1 MWLCACQ
8 SWGRDEVCR
17 ANLIWL
23 ETWRHNIYLRT
34 PMYLW
39 RPESGKAPCTH
50 AEMGCGLTRA
60 GVEADPYARI
70 RRRRLRTKNYVT
82 MERDADELG
91 LTDENTSTESSLIS
105 YLSLLFSISITI
117 KIKRYFYQY
126 FDRSSFVFKL
136 VFKFVYFWNIN
147 TCLSLFLSSFAFG
160 NKKISYKKFL

>member
-1 MWLCACQ
+1 MSCQ
-8 SWGRDEVCR
+8 LDLAGDVE
-17 ANLIWL
+17 AY
-23 ETWRHNIYLRT
+23 IYLRT

-60 GVEADPYARI
+60 GVETDPYARI

-105 YLSLLFSISITI
+105 YLSLLFSISTI
-117 KIKRYFYQY
+117 I
-126 FDRSSFVFKL
+126 
-136 VFKFVYFWNIN
+136 NIN
-147 TCLSLFLSSFAFG
+147 TFTFE
-160 NKKISYKKFL
+160 I